1 MRSARRDTRSRT
13 RSRPARGATR
23 TERRQPG
30 HPAVAAATCAQVT
43 RPGSRNGSARSTPEL
58 GPETRAFYQRTLAAL
73 NAAKVPYLVGGA
85 YALARYTG
93 IERHTKDL
101 DVFVRRSD
109 CPRLLRALTRAG
121 CRTDLTFPHWLAKAF
136 CGDDYVDVIFSS
148 GNGVAAVDDL
158 WFVHAV
164 PGEIF
169 DVPTRLCPPEE
180 MIWSKAFIMERE
192 RFDGADVIHLLR
204 ARAEELD
211 WARLLARFD
220 RQWRV
225 LLSHL
230 TLFGF
235 VYPAER
241 TRIPASVMRE
251 LLGRL
256 DSELEGPGPDEP
268 VCQGTILSRAQY
280 RVDIQQ
286 WGYKDPRQSPD
297 GTMSSDEIALWT
309 AAIDEE

>member
-1 MRSARRDTRSRT
+1 MASARRDSRSPSRSKPAGGANGGTR
-13 RSRPARGATR
+13 A
-23 TERRQPG
+23 
-30 HPAVAAATCAQVT
+30 AV
-43 RPGSRNGSARSTPEL
+43 EL

-109 CPRLLRALTRAG
+109 CPRLLRALARAG

-164 PGEIF
+164 AAEVF

-180 MIWSKAFIMERE
+180 MIWSKSFIMERE

-220 RQWRV
+220 GQWRV

-241 TRIPASVMRE
+241 TRIPATVMRE
-251 LLGRL
+251 LLGHL
-256 DSELEGPGPDEP
+256 DQELDGPAPDEP

-280 RVDIQQ
+280 RIDIQQ
-286 WGYKDPRQSPD
+286 WGYKDPRQSPE
-297 GTMSSDEIALWT
+297 GSMSSDEIALWT